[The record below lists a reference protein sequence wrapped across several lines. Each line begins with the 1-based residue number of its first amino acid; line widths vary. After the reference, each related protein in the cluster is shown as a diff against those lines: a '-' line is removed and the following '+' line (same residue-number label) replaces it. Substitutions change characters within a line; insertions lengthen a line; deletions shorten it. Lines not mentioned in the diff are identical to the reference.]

1 MFFNLEIP
9 HEDICF
15 WHLFNVSEDLATLG
29 LAIPYSHNWLSCLE
43 GYVLPN
49 SRVPGAALNRNDANP
64 ACALS
69 CSRRCES
76 ATLALEPG
84 RALRAMVLS
93 TSLFCVSV
101 SNLVQ
106 HAPKKREMYLMRE
119 KSCHFSHK
127 KGTQTCF
134 NPESP
139 RWLEKRPKRS
149 PRDLHKLKYTHTGC
163 QSIQTVSF

>member
-64 ACALS
+64 SLRPVMLQKVWVCNAGSRARESIKSNGPFHFTILCFCFKSGTARSQETWNVPYEREELS
-69 CSRRCES
+69 FF
-76 ATLALEPG
+76 PQKG
-84 RALRAMVLS
+84 N
-93 TSLFCVSV
+93 
-101 SNLVQ
+101 SNL
-106 HAPKKREMYLMRE
+106 
-119 KSCHFSHK
+119 F
-127 KGTQTCF
+127 
-134 NPESP
+134 
-139 RWLEKRPKRS
+139 
-149 PRDLHKLKYTHTGC
+149 
-163 QSIQTVSF
+163 